1 MGSEYQGWV
10 GEGRELF
17 RGEEKSETE
26 EAESR
31 ESYNVRNISAG
42 SMMMIIFSTI
52 IVIIISTGGKFPDQ
66 SCPTLRSASSSH
78 LCRFPNLLDTRFE
91 FLESLY
97 RFTFTDLIMKEVP
110 HKNGISFAPTLCPAA
125 RLRREATKLF

>member
-17 RGEEKSETE
+17 RGEGETE
-26 EAESR
+26 KEGTESR

-66 SCPTLRSASSSH
+66 SCPTLRSASFSH
-78 LCRFPNLLDTRFE
+78 LCQVPNLLDTRFE